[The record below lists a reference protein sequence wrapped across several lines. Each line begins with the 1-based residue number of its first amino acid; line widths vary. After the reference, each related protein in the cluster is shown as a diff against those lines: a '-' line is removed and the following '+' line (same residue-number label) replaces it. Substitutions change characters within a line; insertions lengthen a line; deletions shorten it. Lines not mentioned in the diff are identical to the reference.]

1 MHYAVHQSTAS
12 EMIVERVDS
21 EKVFMGLTNF
31 KGELPTLSEAKI
43 AKNYLKEDELSK
55 LNLLVSGYL
64 DFAEVRAKK
73 EIPMT
78 MNDWIDYTY
87 DILKVNCED
96 LLPDKGKIS
105 RSQMEKK
112 VKAEYIKYKNKT
124 LTQVEKDYL
133 DEIKNINQIAEK
145 GCKDE

>member
-1 MHYAVHQSTAS
+1 
-12 EMIVERVDS
+12 
-21 EKVFMGLTNF
+21 
-31 KGELPTLSEAKI
+31 
-43 AKNYLKEDELSK
+43 
-55 LNLLVSGYL
+55 
-64 DFAEVRAKK
+64 
-73 EIPMT
+73 MT

-87 DILKVNCED
+87 DILKVNGED